1 MNFKHRHKNPQSMED
16 KKFGSRLL
24 RKYKLTI
31 HNENKLKNVLGFYI
45 SPLWVMLSLFF
56 SFLLV
61 AGVLY
66 LIVVFTPVGSLLP
79 GYMTDNTKEEFIHN
93 NIRIDSLTAE
103 IEKQDRYLANI
114 KAILSGD
121 ITIDS
126 TQNTPAHINLENI
139 TTEATPLEEE
149 FAREW
154 EEREKYNITSQATNI
169 SELQGLNLFRPTQ
182 GEVIRKFD
190 MGSHHYGVDIAEIPG
205 ENVLAIH
212 YGTVIMSDYTANDG
226 YTIVIQHR
234 ENMVSVYR
242 NCHMLLKAVGD
253 RVAAGEAIATIRSAN
268 EEKETTKGFL
278 HLELWHRGK
287 PLDPNVYIAF

>member
-1 MNFKHRHKNPQSMED
+1 MKD

-45 SPLWVMLSLFF
+45 SPLWVILSLFF

-66 LIVVFTPVGSLLP
+66 LIVVFTPVGNLLP
-79 GYMTDNTKEEFIHN
+79 GYMTDNTKEEFIRN

-121 ITIDS
+121 ITIDTTQS
-126 TQNTPAHINLENI
+126 TPLHINREDL
-139 TTEATPLEEE
+139 TTEATDREEE

-154 EEREKYNITSQATNI
+154 EEREKYNITSQATNV

-190 MGSHHYGVDIAEIPG
+190 LGTHHYGVDIAEIPG
-205 ENVLAIH
+205 ESILAIH
-212 YGTVIMSDYTANDG
+212 YGTVIMSDYTSNDG
-226 YTIVIQHR
+226 HTIVIQHR
-234 ENMVSVYR
+234 ENMVSVYK
-242 NCHMLLKAVGD
+242 NCHMLLKSIGD
-253 RVAAGEAIATIRSAN
+253 KVVAGEAIATIKNSD
-268 EEKETTKGFL
+268 EEKNETKGFL
-278 HLELWHRGK
+278 HFELWHRGK